1 MQATQAPG
9 ATHECRLHGP
19 EIDTVRKEVS
29 KRNSESES
37 LRIEPHPPPKHRACR
52 GRRGRAGRSGRRGGP
67 RSPPARNP
75 RGSGIGE
82 DEDDDGFGSSKKK
95 EEVKTFQK
103 RKRRS
108 GQGESL
114 EEGESTQIGRIPV
127 IVPGR
132 PDRDELFYLRLLL
145 HNVPGP
151 TGWDF
156 LKTVQERKQLDDG
169 SWETQTTVCDTFYQA
184 CVLRGLCEGMNDAK
198 EALREAMTIKFGSLL
213 RHFFVTLVA
222 NGMVGDAPALFEEF
236 KDDLCE
242 DRETRP
248 LDARATPAMINK
260 ALVEM
265 KGMFAD
271 LGVDWAKTKL
281 PEPDVASFD
290 VGDFLSRELQEEA
303 NRRIDLSNQN
313 TDEKIQMMN
322 SGQRKLVEEVIHS
335 VKEKQGRLFAVDA
348 PGGTGK
354 TFTISTLLDKVRKD
368 GYIAVATAYTGIAAI
383 LLPGLGTSSFLYF
396 FL

>member
-1 MQATQAPG
+1 MSPSVEKLAIHLPNEHYVVYDPDKTKTSSELRHMMESRDKTTLTAFFELNRTDPNARQYLYT
-9 ATHECRLHGP
+9 
-19 EIDTVRKEVS
+19 EI
-29 KRNSESES
+29 
-37 LRIEPHPPPKHRACR
+37 LRHYRWVK
-52 GRRGRAGRSGRRGGP
+52 
-67 RSPPARNP
+67 
-75 RGSGIGE
+75 
-82 DEDDDGFGSSKKK
+82 SSKKK

-114 EEGESTQIGRIPV
+114 GEGESTQIGRIPV

-151 TGWDF
+151 TSWDF
-156 LKTVQERKQLDDG
+156 LKTVEERIQLDDG
-169 SWETQTTVCDTFYQA
+169 SWDTQTTVCDTFYQA

-222 NGMVGDAPALFEEF
+222 NGMAGDAPALFEEF

-242 DRETRP
+242 DRESRP

-271 LGVDWAKTKL
+271 LGVDWGKTKL

-322 SGQRKLVEEVIHS
+322 SGQRKLLEEVIHS

-354 TFTISTLLDKVRKD
+354 TFTVSTLLDKVRKD
-368 GYIAVATAYTGIAAI
+368 GYIAVATAFTGIAAI
-383 LLPGLGTSSFLYF
+383 LLPGLGTNTFISFF
-396 FL
+396 VVKRPVR